1 MMHGRCIMVVEDSD
15 EDFETVRDAAR
26 RSGLPHNIVR
36 ATSGDECMRLLR
48 EPQLSRYAMP
58 LLVILDLNTPNDDGR
73 DVLREI
79 RADTRLKTLPLVVL
93 SGSDNPRDLQF
104 CYGCGANAYHVKPV
118 DHALHL
124 RVLQEIFHYWLG
136 SVKLPV

>member
-1 MMHGRCIMVVEDSD
+1 MRERCIMVVEDSD

-26 RSGLPHNIVR
+26 RSGFPHNIVR

-48 EPQLSRYAMP
+48 EPQQGRYAMP

-73 DVLREI
+73 EVLREI
-79 RADTRLKTLPLVVL
+79 RADTKLKTLPVVVL

-104 CYGCGANAYHVKPV
+104 CYGFGANAYHVKPV

-124 RVLQEIFHYWLG
+124 QVLQEIFHDWLG
-136 SVKLPV
+136 SVRLPG